1 MIPLLLATHQWHSIL
16 ENGKRVACVFFDLS
30 KAFDKVPLLNRLFS
44 LQIPIPLIRWISN
57 YLSNHYQQVI
67 LNGVSSPLL
76 PVTSG
81 VPQCSILGPLLF
93 LIYINDLCN
102 THFSPGTKILLY
114 ADDILL
120 YKPISSS
127 QDFTSFQNINL
138 ISNWVADNHLAVNL
152 LQTKFMLISRSCSRP
167 CIFPSL
173 FLNGSKL
180 ERVSHFKYL
189 GVWISDDLSWS
200 KHIESICSKSRRS
213 LGYIF
218 RTFSPHCDPAAVLSL
233 YKFQVLPVLE

>member
-1 MIPLLLATHQWHSIL
+1 MESLPLYYLLPPESPKAPFLVLYYFSSISMTSATLIFLLAPRSCCMPTTYYS
-16 ENGKRVACVFFDLS
+16 
-30 KAFDKVPLLNRLFS
+30 
-44 LQIPIPLIRWISN
+44 
-57 YLSNHYQQVI
+57 
-67 LNGVSSPLL
+67 
-76 PVTSG
+76 
-81 VPQCSILGPLLF
+81 
-93 LIYINDLCN
+93 
-102 THFSPGTKILLY
+102 
-114 ADDILL
+114 

-173 FLNGSKL
+173 FLNSSKL